1 MGCQF
6 WKARWHFII
15 FVPSRG
21 CVPYCCSF
29 RCQRLSWHYGKKNG
43 RPENLIPWNESRM
56 PNWNSC
62 RISDSNGGIE
72 KPTIKHMGIKIIVRS
87 VGGHDR
93 RQMGTNQCAPLQHPG
108 RQFDVLPAWATLPYL
123 SLNVQHGI
131 LLRVKC
137 CAGYCRCTCGPAAPS
152 SERRLGVLFFGGQ
165 SSFRRSLL
173 PYLWLPLNSTVPLT
187 LSGRGPSWRRCGPE
201 RQPFSCAKP
210 GSSSTASCP
219 VCNVPWLEPTPGPLQ
234 R

>member
-1 MGCQF
+1 MGCQSGE
-6 WKARWHFII
+6 ARWHFII

-21 CVPYCCSF
+21 YVPYCCSF
-29 RCQRLSWHYGKKNG
+29 RCQRLSWHYGKKKKKKNG

-123 SLNVQHGI
+123 SPNVQHGI
-131 LLRVKC
+131 LLSVKC
-137 CAGYCRCTCGPAAPS
+137 FAENCRCMCGLSAPS
-152 SERRLGVLFFGGQ
+152 SETHLRVLFFKGQ
-165 SSFRRSLL
+165 SSDIKTF
-173 PYLWLPLNSTVPLT
+173 LPLEIAGNS
-187 LSGRGPSWRRCGPE
+187 
-201 RQPFSCAKP
+201 
-210 GSSSTASCP
+210 GS
-219 VCNVPWLEPTPGPLQ
+219 

>member
-1 MGCQF
+1 
-6 WKARWHFII
+6 
-15 FVPSRG
+15 
-21 CVPYCCSF
+21 
-29 RCQRLSWHYGKKNG
+29 
-43 RPENLIPWNESRM
+43 M

-93 RQMGTNQCAPLQHPG
+93 RQMGTNQRAPLQHPG

-123 SLNVQHGI
+123 SLNVQHSI
-131 LLRVKC
+131 LLLSVF
-137 CAGYCRCTCGPAAPS
+137 AGYYRWVCGPSAPS
-152 SERRLGVLFFGGQ
+152 SEMHLGVSFFKGQ
-165 SSFRRSLL
+165 FFLHQVL
-173 PYLWLPLNSTVPLT
+173 APFDFWFPLNFVVPLT
-187 LSGRGPSWRRCGPE
+187 LAGWGPSWRWRGPE

-210 GSSSTASCP
+210 GSGSTASCP
-219 VCNVPWLEPTPGPLQ
+219 VCNLPWFEPTPGPLQ